1 VAFNKKAT
9 TSRPVQVSEHERIIG
24 KVLGRHLL
32 RGFHHLERV
41 HMARLRHTGLAVCDR
56 KSYDESH
63 MNAAKLI
70 PNDVLP
76 I

>member
-1 VAFNKKAT
+1 
-9 TSRPVQVSEHERIIG
+9 
-24 KVLGRHLL
+24 
-32 RGFHHLERV
+32 
-41 HMARLRHTGLAVCDR
+41 MTGLAVCDR

-70 PNDVLP
+70 PNNVLP